1 MRDFFNI
8 TRNLDVIACDLHSG
22 YMTSQIA
29 QVISQETGSPLIKTQ
44 HHHAHIASVA
54 VEHSIPPDEQII
66 GIVLD
71 G

>member
-1 MRDFFNI
+1 
-8 TRNLDVIACDLHSG
+8 
-22 YMTSQIA
+22 MTSQIA